1 MEFNLKGQA
10 FSTYGAYTAFSY
22 PFDRDS
28 DYKNNVCL
36 RILYGSF
43 ADQEH
48 YPILLLDEL
57 GRQVLYQAIG
67 TPEECR
73 LIGQDQELRFCYQ
86 DTKTIHFNGNC
97 GVQIDKEK
105 LKQYDRIIY
114 HKDSMWEFAGDTSS
128 LMVIVDKGKVQND
141 SVWNRQGIGNER
153 FAFRL
158 DPDDSG
164 QLDFQIVQFDVTF
177 HPQPYRDYPFNVQT
191 KKKEFARFAA
201 QMPSV
206 PEPYAELAEL
216 ALYINW
222 SGVVEPEGYVKVP
235 AMLMTKSY
243 MNFIWSWDYA
253 FNALAMCQGWE
264 QLAYDQF
271 LSMARVQDEDGA
283 YPDCFH
289 ARKIIRGFVKPPVQ
303 GFILERMMEHSLPS
317 EEVLQELYHSIS
329 KLTEWWLSYR
339 SGADGIPLYYHGND
353 SGWDNG
359 TVFAEGVPVQSPDL
373 CTWLILQMD
382 FLKQTALKLNQPEE
396 AADWERRADDLLA
409 RMLTT
414 LVEEDQW
421 IARKVPENTIVGTTS
436 LMLYIPLL
444 LGDRLPDRLRE
455 RMLGS
460 LLEHNR
466 FRTANGYASEALDSD
481 FFQEDGYWRGA
492 IWPPLAY
499 IVSEILRRNGHE
511 QEALENAE
519 SYCRV
524 CAASGFAEN
533 YSALNGRA
541 LRDTGY
547 TWSTS
552 VFLIFLRD
560 YLSSATPAS
569 SAGQLQD
576 K

>member
-1 MEFNLKGQA
+1 MAMEFSLQGQA

-22 PFDRDS
+22 PFDKDS
-28 DYKNNVCL
+28 VYKNSVCL

-48 YPILLLDEL
+48 YPLLLLDKQ
-57 GRQVLYQAIG
+57 GRPVSYQAIG
-67 TPEECR
+67 TPAECR

-86 DTKTIHFNGNC
+86 NTKTIHFNGNC

-114 HKDSMWEFAGDTSS
+114 HQDHIWEFAGDSSS
-128 LMVIVDKGKVQND
+128 LMVIVGKGTVQNG
-141 SVWNRQGIGNER
+141 SVWNRQGIGHER
-153 FAFRL
+153 FAFQL
-158 DPDDSG
+158 YPDDSG
-164 QLDFQIVQFDVTF
+164 QLDFQVVQFDITF
-177 HPQPYRDYPFNVQT
+177 HPQPYWDYEQNVQA
-191 KKKEFARFAA
+191 KREEFDRFVS

-206 PEPYAELAEL
+206 PEQYAELAKL

-264 QLAYDQF
+264 RLAYDQF

-303 GFILERMMEHSLPS
+303 GFILERMMRHTAPP
-317 EEVLQELYHSIS
+317 EEVLRELYHSIS
-329 KLTEWWLSYR
+329 KLTVWWLGYR
-339 SGADGIPLYYHGND
+339 GSADGIPLYYHGND

-382 FLKQTALKLNQPEE
+382 FLKQTALMLNKPEE
-396 AADWERRADDLLA
+396 AADWEQKAADLLSK
-409 RMLTT
+409 MLAT
-414 LVEEDQW
+414 LVEGERL
-421 IARKVPENTIVGTTS
+421 IARKVPENTSVGTTS

-444 LGDRLPDRLRE
+444 LGDRLPNQLRE
-455 RMLGS
+455 PMLAS
-460 LLEHNR
+460 LLEQNR
-466 FRTANGYASEALDSD
+466 FRTANGYASEALDSE

-492 IWPPLAY
+492 VWPPLAY
-499 IVSEILRRNGHE
+499 IVSEILRRNGYE
-511 QEALENAE
+511 QEARENAE
-519 SYCRV
+519 IYCRV
-524 CAASGFAEN
+524 CSVSGFAEN
-533 YSALNGRA
+533 YSALNGGA

-552 VFLIFLRD
+552 MFLIFLRD
-560 YLSSATPAS
+560 YLSP
-569 SAGQLQD
+569 AGQA
-576 K
+576 